1 VADAT
6 DRNARFKG
14 RRIYVT
20 GAASGI
26 GLATARILAEGGAAL
41 ALVDVNNQGLK
52 KAAAETG
59 GQPFVVDLR
68 DGAAIDRSV
77 QNAGEALGGLDGVVN
92 CAGVA
97 HGAGL
102 GDLSPDEW
110 ERVIAINL
118 TAPYRVCRAALPFL
132 KKRAGGSIVNVA
144 SGVALLPAG
153 PGATAYVASKGGLI
167 SFTKALAAELGPDI
181 RANAVCPGI
190 ADTPMGASVLTRP
203 GQVAAEAF
211 LARYTLKRAADASEI
226 AEAIAF
232 LISDEASFITGIVLA
247 VDGGRSFH

>member
-1 VADAT
+1 M

-41 ALVDVNNQGLK
+41 ALVDVNEEGLK
-52 KAAAETG
+52 EAAVETG
-59 GQPFVVDLR
+59 GRPIAVDLR

-77 QNAGEALGGLDGVVN
+77 QNAAEDFGGLDGVLN

-102 GDLSPDEW
+102 GELTPDEW
-110 ERVIAINL
+110 DRVIAINL

-132 KKRAGGSIVNVA
+132 REQVGGSIVNVA

-167 SFTKALAAELGPDI
+167 SFTKALAAELGPGI

-190 ADTPMGASVLTRP
+190 ADTPMGASVLQRP
-203 GQVAAEAF
+203 GQVDAEAF
-211 LARYTLKRAADASEI
+211 LARYALKRAADASEI